1 MQGKKNHQEKLFIQ
15 FQLSDYV
22 PQDNFYRQL
31 KSLLDFS
38 FLYASTARYY
48 GTEGQK
54 SIDPVVF
61 MKLMLVGYLEN
72 LNSDRRIITTSRMR
86 MDILYFIG
94 YNLDEEL
101 PWHST
106 LSRTRQLYG
115 EEQFMS
121 LFKLVLK
128 QCIDKRLVSGKR
140 QAIDSVFVKA
150 NAAMSGMVERE
161 VLEDAAAYTKEL
173 EANKAEDHGN
183 DDVPSGQEDAP
194 PEKPTK
200 RTNKTHVSPSDP
212 DSRMSY
218 KPGKTTKLNYLSQ
231 VSVDTAHHVI
241 THIQAFHADKGDG
254 QCLPEVLKKTAD
266 NLAESYLM
274 IKEVLADAGYSSEVA
289 LLALAE
295 QHIDGYIPNA
305 SGYKQNRD
313 GFIYD
318 AQNDN
323 YNCPNGKHLT
333 FRHLRKKGDNT
344 HKIYKTSVND
354 CIDCPFKKTCANSVG
369 YKALED
375 SVTKPLYDLMHQ
387 RMQTDKGAKMRR
399 LRSSTVEP
407 VLGTLVNF
415 TAMRQVYTKGIS
427 LANKCMIMAAVAY
440 NLKKLI
446 NGTPTRIRKRV
457 KKVSKRITENLTALV
472 LDLQNNADNLI
483 SRIRLFI
490 NNKWLNI
497 QLLCKLNYSAIRFVV
512 QRPLVWPDFEL
523 IKELPLFLFVN
534 CYAYDRSIF
543 TPIICNFNINRHI

>member
-1 MQGKKNHQEKLFIQ
+1 MQGKKDYQEKLFIR

-31 KSLLDFS
+31 KSILDFN
-38 FLYASTARYY
+38 FLYASTFKYY
-48 GTEGQK
+48 GQEGQK

-61 MKLMLVGYLEN
+61 MKLMLIGYLEN
-72 LNSDRRIITTSRMR
+72 LNSDRRIVATSRMR

-94 YNLDEEL
+94 YDLDEEL

-115 EEQFMS
+115 EEQFMT

-128 QCIDKRLVSGKR
+128 QCIDRGLISGKR

-150 NAAMSGMVERE
+150 NAAMSSMIERE
-161 VLEDAAAYTKEL
+161 ILEDASAYNKEL
-173 EANKAEDHGN
+173 ESNSEEERPSDDTVTLKDEVASNKDQS
-183 DDVPSGQEDAP
+183 D
-194 PEKPTK
+194 KPAK

-212 DSRMSY
+212 DARMSY
-218 KPGKTTKLNYLSQ
+218 KPGKVTKLNYLGQ

-254 QCLPEVLKKTAD
+254 QCFPEMLKNVVE
-266 NLAESYLM
+266 NLAHGALEV
-274 IKEVLADAGYSSEVA
+274 KEILADAGYSSEA
-289 LLALAE
+289 SLLVLADSKIE
-295 QHIDGYIPNA
+295 GYITNA
-305 SGYKQNRD
+305 SGYRESRE

-318 AQNDN
+318 VEKDS
-323 YNCPNGKHLT
+323 YTCSNGKQLT

-344 HKIYKTSVND
+344 HKVYKTGVND
-354 CIDCPFKKTCANSVG
+354 CHDCPFKNTCANSVG

-375 SVTKPLYDLMHQ
+375 SISKSLYDQMYQ
-387 RMQTDKGAKMRR
+387 RMRTNIGTKMRR

-415 TAMRQVYTKGIS
+415 TAMRQVNTKGIS

-446 NGTPTRIRKRV
+446 KGTSIKVRKRV
-457 KKVSKRITENLTALV
+457 RKAINEEHNSLKASFKACLIILQKIISCFKISDKR
-472 LDLQNNADNLI
+472 
-483 SRIRLFI
+483 
-490 NNKWLNI
+490 KWLNNH
-497 QLLCKLNYSAIRFVV
+497 LLCKLSYPAI
-512 QRPLVWPDFEL
+512 
-523 IKELPLFLFVN
+523 
-534 CYAYDRSIF
+534 
-543 TPIICNFNINRHI
+543 

>member
-1 MQGKKNHQEKLFIQ
+1 MQGKKHHQEKLFIQ
-15 FQLSDYV
+15 FQLSDHV
-22 PQDNFYRQL
+22 PLDNFYRQL
-31 KSLLDFS
+31 NSILDFS

-48 GTEGQK
+48 GSEGQK

-72 LNSDRRIITTSRMR
+72 LNSDRRIITSSRMR

-94 YNLDEEL
+94 YDLDEEL

-115 EEQFMS
+115 QEQFMS

-150 NAAMSGMVERE
+150 NAAMSSMVERE
-161 VLEDAAAYTKEL
+161 VLEDAAIYTREL
-173 EANKAEDHGN
+173 EANKDEDQGN
-183 DDVPSGQEDAP
+183 DDVSSGQENAL
-194 PEKPTK
+194 PEKPAK

-218 KPGKTTKLNYLSQ
+218 KPGKVTKLNYLSQ

-254 QCLPEVLKKTAD
+254 QCLPDMLKNTAD

-274 IKEVLADAGYSSEVA
+274 IKEVLADAGYSSEAA

-295 QHIDGYIPNA
+295 QHIEGYIPNA

-318 AQNDN
+318 PENDR
-323 YNCPNGKHLT
+323 YSCPNGKYLT

-344 HKIYKTSVND
+344 HNVYKTTVKD
-354 CIDCPFKKTCANSVG
+354 CSDCPFKTTCANSVG
-369 YKALED
+369 YKTIED
-375 SVTKPLYDLMHQ
+375 SVSKHLYDQMHY
-387 RMQTDKGAKMRR
+387 RMQTNNGTKMRR

-407 VLGTLVNF
+407 VLGTLINF
-415 TAMRQVYTKGIS
+415 TAMRQVNTKGIG

-446 NGTPTRIRKRV
+446 NGIPSRTRKTV
-457 KKVSKRITENLTALV
+457 KKASKRKIEHLTIPFLALY
-472 LDLQNNADNLI
+472 NNAGNLI
-483 SRIRLFI
+483 SQIRIII

-497 QLLCKLNYSAIRFVV
+497 QLLCKLNYSAI
-512 QRPLVWPDFEL
+512 
-523 IKELPLFLFVN
+523 
-534 CYAYDRSIF
+534 
-543 TPIICNFNINRHI
+543 

>member
-22 PQDNFYRQL
+22 PKDNFYRQL
-31 KSLLDFS
+31 KSILDFD
-38 FLYASTARYY
+38 FLYASTAGYY

-115 EEQFMS
+115 EEQFMA

-161 VLEDAAAYTKEL
+161 VLEDAAVYTSEL
-173 EANKAEDHGN
+173 EANKDEDQGN
-183 DDVPSGQEDAP
+183 DNVSSGTEDTP
-194 PEKPTK
+194 PEKRTK

-218 KPGKTTKLNYLSQ
+218 KPGKVTKLNYLGQ

-254 QCLPEVLKKTAD
+254 QCLPEVLKNTAD
-266 NLAESYLM
+266 NLAERHLR
-274 IKEVLADAGYSSEVA
+274 IKEVLADAGYSSEAA

-295 QHIDGYIPNA
+295 RQVEGYIPNA

-313 GFIYD
+313 GFVYD
-318 AQNDN
+318 PENDR
-323 YNCPNGKHLT
+323 YCCPLGKHLT
-333 FRHLRKKGDNT
+333 FRHLRNKGDNT
-344 HKIYKTSVND
+344 HKIYKTNVAD
-354 CIDCPFKKTCANSVG
+354 CADCPFKNACANSVG

-375 SVTKPLYDLMHQ
+375 SVAKPLYDLMHQ
-387 RMQTDKGAKMRR
+387 RMQTTNGEKMRR

-446 NGTPTRIRKRV
+446 NGIPSKIRKRC
-457 KKVSKRITENLTALV
+457 KKVTKPTIENLTKPFLA
-472 LDLQNNADNLI
+472 NTTILI
-483 SRIRLFI
+483 TQIRGI
-490 NNKWLNI
+490 SIAIKSKWLNI
-497 QLLCKLNYSAIRFVV
+497 QLLCNLNHSAI
-512 QRPLVWPDFEL
+512 
-523 IKELPLFLFVN
+523 
-534 CYAYDRSIF
+534 
-543 TPIICNFNINRHI
+543 